1 MYNTSNIKRILYGD
15 GKKKLYMNQDYF
27 LSQGYIRLK
36 EYNSFCLIKPIDWM
50 EILFSFHLRNLFI
63 IYLILVI
70 IKNGHCQRKC
80 PLFRY

>member
-36 EYNSFCLIKPIDWM
+36 EYNSFCLIKPTD
-50 EILFSFHLRNLFI
+50 
-63 IYLILVI
+63 
-70 IKNGHCQRKC
+70 
-80 PLFRY
+80 